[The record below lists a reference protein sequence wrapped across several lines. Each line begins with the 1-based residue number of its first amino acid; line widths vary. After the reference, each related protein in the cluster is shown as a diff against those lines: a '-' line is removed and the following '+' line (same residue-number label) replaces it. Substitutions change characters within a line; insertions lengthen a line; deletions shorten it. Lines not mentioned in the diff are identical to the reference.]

1 MYFLICLPDNRTGAL
16 TENMKNRTPNKLE
29 LKQVLLEALVIM
41 SVNWDKIAKMTMRK
55 GKNTVAFKTFSG
67 NPVISQD
74 LP

>member
-1 MYFLICLPDNRTGAL
+1 MYFLICLPDSLTGAL

-55 GKNTVAFKTFSG
+55 GNHTVAFKTFSG